1 MALENLDE
9 NYDINS
15 AWEGIRGSI
24 KTPAKEN
31 LGYHRLKFNKP
42 WFDDECSKLID
53 QQKQAKLQWLQN
65 PSQIDGDDLPDLRC
79 ETSRTLGTRMLNI

>member
-1 MALENLDE
+1 VALENLNESLDVNSDWKITTE
-9 NYDINS
+9 N
-15 AWEGIRGSI
+15 I

-42 WFDDECSKLID
+42 LFDDECLKVID

-65 PSQIDGDDLPDLRC
+65 PSQINGDNLQYLR
-79 ETSRTLGTRMLNI
+79 TFRKRGGNI